1 MLLDARLIR
10 FVTFFA
16 TIEGFSLLDSS
27 LPAAV
32 RTRYLLMMS
41 FAAGGGKAHHQLNGQ
56 DSASGKAHQLN
67 VQGAASGEKSSIVTF
82 LL

>member
-1 MLLDARLIR
+1 MLLDARFIVL

-32 RTRYLLMMS
+32 RTRYLLVVS
-41 FAAGGGKAHHQLNGQ
+41 FVAAGGKAEV
-56 DSASGKAHQLN
+56 AHI
-67 VQGAASGEKSSIVTF
+67 AALLWSVTALTRPAPKVVSSISCM
-82 LL
+82 LGP

>member
-32 RTRYLLMMS
+32 RTRYLLVVS
-41 FAAGGGKAHHQLNGQ
+41 FAAAGGKAHHQLNGQ
-56 DSASGKAHQLN
+56 
-67 VQGAASGEKSSIVTF
+67 GAAGGEKSSIITF